1 MEPRSARQHGP
12 APGCAALGVVPV
24 PVPVSS
30 SPPPRRDT
38 PGSVGHAGEAGSAAS
53 AAGPGAA
60 ARQSPPVLGWR
71 GVLRAVT
78 PPSWGGERRRA
89 GERRWAMRTA
99 GGAEG
104 FRRGVPANCLWQG
117 AGACWGTQG
126 GSIPFSALSHFPD
139 TTCTAPRSQS
149 CWVHWGHRRPWE
161 PLQGWRYHGAPHP
174 RRQCVPPLRQL
185 GERQPAGVLRVLSGC
200 PAAMCAQLG
209 ESVKV
214 ARSISFG
221 LPASCS
227 QAPLSLQIIS
237 LSPDSWCCEC
247 GRTPHYS
254 L

>member
-24 PVPVSS
+24 PVPVS

-161 PLQGWRYHGAPHP
+161 PLQGWRYHAAPW
-174 RRQCVPPLRQL
+174 CST
-185 GERQPAGVLRVLSGC
+185 PAEAVRS
-200 PAAMCAQLG
+200 PAAAARG
-209 ESVKV
+209 AAARWGSPRSVRLSCCHV
-214 ARSISFG
+214 RPARRKCQSGKIDFLRFAG
-221 LPASCS
+221 LLLPSTTVFTNNLTL
-227 QAPLSLQIIS
+227 PRLLV
-237 LSPDSWCCEC
+237 L
-247 GRTPHYS
+247 
-254 L
+254 